1 MDEIED
7 WDSGRKSVVDNA
19 LDRVKDVWNR
29 AQGKQ
34 NVDDMYDKLVQT
46 SKLFELPNLHSSLLF
61 FFWLINYI
69 DIGPILDDR
78 LKE

>member
-46 SKLFELPNLHSSLLF
+46 SKLFELPNILLCCCCF
-61 FFWLINYI
+61 F
-69 DIGPILDDR
+69 G
-78 LKE
+78 